1 MLSRRWLPTTLC
13 SITYQKI
20 TIHIFT
26 TVETSNLMGKFQK
39 QNRISEKARMK
50 AKDSTS
56 MRHVYVF
63 MKAAG

>member
-1 MLSRRWLPTTLC
+1 
-13 SITYQKI
+13 
-20 TIHIFT
+20 
-26 TVETSNLMGKFQK
+26 VETSNLMGKFQK

-63 MKAAG
+63 MKAAE